1 MVEQKLPCAE
11 KGCKSEMVL
20 VENKDNILGYS
31 CLENPDEHNFRYNIT
46 RKKWEKIII
55 QTKVILHY
63 NKDPCEEKTIY
74 EIE

>member
-1 MVEQKLPCAE
+1 MAKQKLPCAE
-11 KGCKSEMVL
+11 KNCKSKMVL

-31 CLENPDEHNFRYNIT
+31 CLEKPDEHNFRYNIA

-55 QTKVILHY
+55 QTKVILNY
-63 NKDPCEEKTIY
+63 NEDPCEEKTIY